1 MTLIA
6 SSVGQGS
13 SKSSTTLRLVVLRR
27 ATSTLAIARSATSRR
42 GRASLSAP
50 RFHVWL
56 WNTLSWNH
64 RSLQLSLLSSNPLPR
79 YRPMTV
85 NLIVN
90 ADHLVVT
97 IKLDGAWVRLPL
109 EARLRLH
116 EAIETARQWL
126 QAFVTEETR

>member
-1 MTLIA
+1 
-6 SSVGQGS
+6 
-13 SKSSTTLRLVVLRR
+13 
-27 ATSTLAIARSATSRR
+27 
-42 GRASLSAP
+42 
-50 RFHVWL
+50 
-56 WNTLSWNH
+56 
-64 RSLQLSLLSSNPLPR
+64 
-79 YRPMTV
+79 MTV